1 MTLFCLEVATVVVWP
16 KNGGLCVTT
25 PQCILSIKIDTYTCT
40 SYLSPSL
47 AFFLM
52 TTQVPKVGS
61 NKPLKESL
69 ITDTSDLS
77 MVKRTLCINCII
89 ATSSFAIIKKCHG

>member
-25 PQCILSIKIDTYTCT
+25 PQCILSIKMDTKSEHSLIYH
-40 SYLSPSL
+40 LL

-52 TTQVPKVGS
+52 MMQVPKVGS
-61 NKPLKESL
+61 NKPLREPY
-69 ITDTSDLS
+69 
-77 MVKRTLCINCII
+77 N
-89 ATSSFAIIKKCHG
+89 GQ